1 MLFPLGSEIDTQK
14 ISPSCKTSG
23 CSLRIRH
30 DECISE
36 VDNESQVTLE
46 SSSKLLWESE
56 KSCSKGVWKE
66 AEINIDPTIAVNH
79 ISHLRT

>member
-1 MLFPLGSEIDTQK
+1 MYIR
-14 ISPSCKTSG
+14 SG
-23 CSLRIRH
+23 Q
-30 DECISE
+30 
-36 VDNESQVTLE
+36 QVTLE